1 MVFGSVGR
9 MKIRKAEIEDLEDIK
24 KMDEISLKAGHSL
37 DYLKRNLNNTIVAV
51 EGQKILGYFM
61 FKDDVVMNLVI
72 HLDYRKKGIG
82 KMLVKE
88 AMKTSRRL
96 ISRTRENNVNAIEF
110 FKHLGFKY
118 KRKIENYYKNGDNA
132 IKMEWNKT

>member
-9 MKIRKAEIEDLEDIK
+9 MKIRRANTGDLEDIK

-37 DYLKRNLNNTIVAV
+37 DYLKRNLNDTLVAV
-51 EGQKILGYFM
+51 DKQKVIGYFM
-61 FKDDVVMNLVI
+61 FKNELAMNLTV
-72 HLDYRKKGIG
+72 HPDYRKKGIG

-96 ISRTRENNVNAIEF
+96 ISRTRENNVNAIDF
-110 FKHLGFKY
+110 LRHLGFKY

-132 IKMEWNKT
+132 IEMEWRKT